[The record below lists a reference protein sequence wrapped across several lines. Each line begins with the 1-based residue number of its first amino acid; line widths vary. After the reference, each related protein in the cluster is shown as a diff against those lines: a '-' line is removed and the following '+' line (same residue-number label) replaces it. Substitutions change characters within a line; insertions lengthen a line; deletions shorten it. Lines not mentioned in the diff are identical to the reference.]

1 MKTALLSAI
10 AAAVFAASPASAYSM
25 RNTANGGPCVADGS
39 ACEVLCDNGT
49 LAGTMYWNGNV
60 WTDGTKSDPD
70 KDAEARKI
78 CAANGTACT

>member
-10 AAAVFAASPASAYSM
+10 AAAVLVALPASAYSL

-49 LAGTMYWNGNV
+49 LAGTMY
-60 WTDGTKSDPD
+60 GTKRLDGRYEIRP
-70 KDAEARKI
+70 
-78 CAANGTACT
+78 G